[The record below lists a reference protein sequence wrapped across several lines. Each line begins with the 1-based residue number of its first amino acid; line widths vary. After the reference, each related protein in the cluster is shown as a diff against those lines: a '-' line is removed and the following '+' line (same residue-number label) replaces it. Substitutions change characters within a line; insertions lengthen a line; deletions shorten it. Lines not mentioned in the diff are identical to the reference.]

1 MSEGPLIGGGTTEVL
16 VPKAAELVAA
26 RLRRQIVV
34 GERIEGEMLPPEIV
48 LCAQLGVSRPTLR
61 QALRILE
68 SELLVTVLRGRNGG
82 TRVNRPSAEVAGR
95 YLGNL
100 LQFERATLDDVHTA
114 RLLLEPAA
122 VATLAGRLTD
132 SQLEELRGLAAAVR
146 AQTDR
151 GGRRAAGGR
160 FHTALVGMTG
170 NPAVILFAELVQRL
184 IGAHAARF
192 EQRSEPSRPAQPP
205 ETQPPETRPPETRP
219 PDAHDRVLELLR
231 AGAAQEAA
239 RVWRDHLEHV
249 HARLRADLDTTRA
262 LDLEL

>member
-1 MSEGPLIGGGTTEVL
+1 MSEGPGSTAEVL

-100 LQFERATLDDVHTA
+100 LQFERASLDDVHTA

-122 VATLAGRLTD
+122 VATLAGRLTPA
-132 SQLEELRGLAAAVR
+132 QLDELRGLAAAVQR
-146 AQTDR
+146 EGDPP
-151 GGRRAAGGR
+151 GRRAAGER

-170 NPAVILFAELVQRL
+170 NPAVTLFTELVQRL

-192 EQRSEPSRPAQPP
+192 EQRREPSGTAAPL
-205 ETQPPETRPPETRP
+205 
-219 PDAHDRVLELLR
+219 DAHDRVLELLR

-239 RVWRDHLEHV
+239 RVWREHLEDV
-249 HARLRADLDTTRA
+249 HARLRADLDTTRV